1 MVCFW
6 RDLQIYLLHVDRQ
19 VSGGVFQTVARNV
32 TVCKI
37 RSSIIASNVRDMVVV
52 QSIFVVCVELSPTA
66 PLESELWVFSCDH
79 HIIAGEDAD
88 RGHFDGTHAGDVANH
103 RS

>member
-1 MVCFW
+1 MLIWFAFGVIF
-6 RDLQIYLLHVDRQ
+6 RFYLLHVDRQ

-66 PLESELWVFSCDH
+66 P
-79 HIIAGEDAD
+79 
-88 RGHFDGTHAGDVANH
+88 GTVGIGALGF
-103 RS
+103 